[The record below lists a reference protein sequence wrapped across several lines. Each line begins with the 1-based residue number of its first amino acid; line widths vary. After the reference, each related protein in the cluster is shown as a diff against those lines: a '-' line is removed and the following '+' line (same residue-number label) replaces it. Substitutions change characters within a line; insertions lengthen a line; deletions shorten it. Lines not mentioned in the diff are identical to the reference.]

1 MHPYMHA
8 FTIKI
13 KTFLLLMENKVG
25 VKVNDKLIV
34 IDLCCSLQ
42 KGIQGNVE
50 NDVYIAKLFLL
61 NVIFKTPSSFILL
74 LRLLLTVCLI

>member
-50 NDVYIAKLFLL
+50 IDVYIAKLFLL

-74 LRLLLTVCLI
+74 LRLLLTVCLF